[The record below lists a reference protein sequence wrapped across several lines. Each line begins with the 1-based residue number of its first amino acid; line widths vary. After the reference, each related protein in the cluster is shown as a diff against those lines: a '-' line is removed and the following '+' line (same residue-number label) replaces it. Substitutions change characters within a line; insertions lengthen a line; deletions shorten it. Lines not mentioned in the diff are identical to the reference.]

1 LQKFLVLQVSLRI
14 EESLK
19 MKILVARI
27 PEEGSHYEGSEPEEI
42 MGVEDDSFVR
52 VTGNVQYDL
61 YAQCVS
67 EELVVRG
74 KLWVGMDLRCTRCTE
89 FFSTTVTVSDFLRAY
104 SASKDVDSV
113 DITEDM
119 REELLLHIPGFPV
132 CGEGCKGLC
141 AQCGADLNK
150 GSCGC
155 GTGERPSPWTALDS
169 LNL

>member
-1 LQKFLVLQVSLRI
+1 
-14 EESLK
+14 

-27 PEEGSHYEGSEPEEI
+27 PAEGFQYEGTDPGAILEI
-42 MGVEDDSFVR
+42 ADDPFVR
-52 VTGNVQYDL
+52 VEGDVRYDL
-61 YAQCVS
+61 FAQRVS

-74 KLWVGMDLRCTRCTE
+74 TLSVGLGLRCTRCTV
-89 FFSTTVTVSDFLRAY
+89 FFSTTVRVSDFLRAY

-113 DITEDM
+113 DITADM

-169 LNL
+169 LDL